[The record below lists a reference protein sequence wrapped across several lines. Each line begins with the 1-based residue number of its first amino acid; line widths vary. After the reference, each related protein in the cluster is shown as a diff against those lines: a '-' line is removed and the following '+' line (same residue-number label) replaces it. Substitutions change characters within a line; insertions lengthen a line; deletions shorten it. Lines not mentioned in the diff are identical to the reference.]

1 MSMTTAN
8 VNSSERFEEGMVVIQ
23 EAVDRAIGIAEGT
36 DNVQGFSSEDY
47 MRYYTYPFRSLSVHS
62 FTIEN
67 TVDSTS
73 GFGYL
78 LAKLTKLSRTIYE
91 LSTPN
96 PLGEYSREL
105 YDYYKRIFEEYITS
119 KVLPALNGKKDQ
131 DLLQEI
137 VRRWSI
143 LKTMTYWLC
152 RFFHYLDRYF
162 IARRKLPSLQQTSYN
177 TFYNLVYAETFGPVK
192 DAVKAMINR
201 EREGE
206 QIDQALVKSILAINA
221 ENGVGSLKQ
230 HKQNLEEAILED
242 TAAFY
247 SQKASYWMQKKSYNE
262 YMLAVNQCLTHEK
275 NTVSPYLQSKN
286 QKKLLEVVEQE
297 LLNAHA
303 NELERKK
310 QVDEFPLA
318 DHKQVS

>member
-1 MSMTTAN
+1 MSMTTAD
-8 VNSSERFEEGMVVIQ
+8 VKSSERFEEGMVVIQ

-47 MRYYTYPFRSLSVHS
+47 MRYYT
-62 FTIEN
+62 
-67 TVDSTS
+67 
-73 GFGYL
+73 
-78 LAKLTKLSRTIYE
+78 TIYE

-105 YDYYKRIFEEYITS
+105 YDYYKKIFEEYITS
-119 KVLPALNGKKDQ
+119 KVLPALNGKRDQ

-143 LKTMTYWLC
+143 LKTMTLWLF
-152 RFFHYLDRYF
+152 RFFNYLDRYF

-192 DAVKAMINR
+192 DAVIAMINR

-230 HKQNLEEAILED
+230 HKQNLEEAILKD

-262 YMLAVNQCLTHEK
+262 YMLAVSQCLTHEK
-275 NTVSPYLQSKN
+275 DTVSPYLQAEN

-318 DHKQVS
+318 DRKQVNLQ

>member
-1 MSMTTAN
+1 
-8 VNSSERFEEGMVVIQ
+8 MVVIQ

-47 MRYYTYPFRSLSVHS
+47 MRYYT
-62 FTIEN
+62 
-67 TVDSTS
+67 
-73 GFGYL
+73 
-78 LAKLTKLSRTIYE
+78 TIYE

-105 YDYYKRIFEEYITS
+105 YDYYKKIFEEYITS
-119 KVLPALNGKKDQ
+119 KVLPALNGKRDQ

-143 LKTMTYWLC
+143 LKTMTLWLF
-152 RFFHYLDRYF
+152 RFFNYLDRYF

-192 DAVKAMINR
+192 DAVIAMINR

-230 HKQNLEEAILED
+230 HKQNLEEAILKD

-262 YMLAVNQCLTHEK
+262 YMLAVSQCLTHEK
-275 NTVSPYLQSKN
+275 DTVSPYLQAEN

-318 DHKQVS
+318 DHLQ

>member
-47 MRYYTYPFRSLSVHS
+47 MRYYTYPFRSLSTHS
-62 FTIEN
+62 FT

-96 PLGEYSREL
+96 PLGEYSRDL

-192 DAVKAMINR
+192 DAVIAMINR

-221 ENGVGSLKQ
+221 ENGAGSLKQ

-242 TAAFY
+242 TASFY

-262 YMLAVNQCLTHEK
+262 YMLAVSQCLTHEK
-275 NTVSPYLQSKN
+275 DTVSPYLQAKN

-297 LLNAHA
+297 LLNAYA

-310 QVDEFPLA
+310 QDDEFPLA